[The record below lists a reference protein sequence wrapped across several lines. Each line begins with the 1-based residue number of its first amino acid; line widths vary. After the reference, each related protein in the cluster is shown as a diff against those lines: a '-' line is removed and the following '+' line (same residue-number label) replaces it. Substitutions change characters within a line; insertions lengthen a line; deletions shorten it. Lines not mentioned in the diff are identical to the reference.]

1 MSSLMLACT
10 LGATMS
16 EDPFLCP
23 RCHGDFDVCGTVDP
37 ASRVVMVLVCY
48 ECPTTWL
55 ISADSDAFRRD

>member
-1 MSSLMLACT
+1 
-10 LGATMS
+10 MS

-23 RCHGDFDVCGTVDP
+23 RCHSDFDVCGTVDP